1 MKLIHISDLHLG
13 KRLNEFSLIEDQR
26 YILSEILG
34 VITDEKP
41 DTVAIAGDIYD
52 KSIPSTEA
60 VELFDDFMYR
70 LSRKNIRIFVVSGN
84 HDSPERLAFGNR
96 LMNKSG
102 VHMSPVY
109 NGKVEPVT
117 LKDDYGDVN
126 VYMLPFVKP
135 SNVKRFFPDEEI
147 NNYTDAIDVAIR
159 QMNIDRTKRNVLIAH
174 QFVTGAKRS
183 ESEDISVGGLDN
195 VDARVFDGFDYVCLG
210 HIHGSQKVS
219 SDRIYYSGTPL
230 KYSFSEA
237 KDVKS
242 VAVVEIKEK
251 GDLSI
256 RAVRLTP
263 MRDMVE
269 LRGKYSD
276 LLQKKFYENTS
287 YQSDYVKI
295 TLTDEEDILNALE
308 NLRVVY
314 RNIME
319 LRYDNKRTQSMAT
332 VNGAAEVEKKSPF
345 ELFAELY
352 ELQNGS
358 AMTEEQS
365 EFVREKIKEIWGE

>member
-41 DTVAIAGDIYD
+41 DAVAIAGDIYD

-70 LSRKNIRIFVVSGN
+70 LSQKNIRVFVVSGN

-358 AMTEEQS
+358 SMTEEQS
-365 EFVREKIKEIWGE
+365 EFVREKIKEIWGD

>member
-41 DTVAIAGDIYD
+41 DAVAIAGDIYD

-60 VELFDDFMYR
+60 VELFDDFIFR
-70 LSRKNIRIFVVSGN
+70 LSQKNIRIFVVSGN

-109 NGKVEPVT
+109 SGKVEPVT

-276 LLQKKFYENTS
+276 LLQKKFYENTL

-314 RNIME
+314 RNVME

-332 VNGAAEVEKKSPF
+332 VNGAAEVEKKTPF

-358 AMTEEQS
+358 SMTEEQS

>member
-41 DTVAIAGDIYD
+41 DAVAIAGDIYD

-60 VELFDDFMYR
+60 VELFDDFMFR
-70 LSRKNIRIFVVSGN
+70 LSQENIRIFVVSGN

-195 VDARVFDGFDYVCLG
+195 VDARVFDGFDYVSLG

-358 AMTEEQS
+358 SMTEEQS
-365 EFVREKIKEIWGE
+365 EFVREKIKEIWGD

>member
-41 DTVAIAGDIYD
+41 DAVAIAGDIYD

-70 LSRKNIRIFVVSGN
+70 LSQKNIRIFVVSGN

-126 VYMLPFVKP
+126 VYMLTFVKP

-314 RNIME
+314 HNIME

-332 VNGAAEVEKKSPF
+332 VNGAAEVEKKTPF

-358 AMTEEQS
+358 SMTEEQS
-365 EFVREKIKEIWGE
+365 EFVREKIKEIWGD